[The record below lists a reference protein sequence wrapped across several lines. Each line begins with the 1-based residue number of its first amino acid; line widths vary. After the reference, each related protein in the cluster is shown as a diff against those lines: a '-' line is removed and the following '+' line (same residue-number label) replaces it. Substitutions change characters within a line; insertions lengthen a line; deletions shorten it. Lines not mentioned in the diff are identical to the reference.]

1 MTSRSITIR
10 LIVPREGESSVV
22 SLELKPVP
30 VPVVGWIWVGATFFV
45 IVLALSLF
53 LAQPSNPIA
62 WVLIVIGLA
71 LMPLNL
77 PVPWATPRRLELDD
91 AGVRFLNGTRLT
103 KSLEWNRVERI
114 EYGPMEWHRK
124 KRTSPPGLWGGT
136 AYIRFIARTDLESI
150 RVTGFDYQVKLDEI
164 ERVIHAIAETT
175 RLHSVPVEKKDCLY

>member
-1 MTSRSITIR
+1 M
-10 LIVPREGESSVV
+10 VPREAESSVV

-30 VPVVGWIWVGATFFV
+30 YPVVGWIWVGATLSLV
-45 IVLALSLF
+45 ALALPAS
-53 LAQPSNPIA
+53 LAQPSNSFA
-62 WVLIVIGLA
+62 WVLVFIGLA
-71 LMPLNL
+71 LMQTLN
-77 PVPWATPRRLELDD
+77 PPFRRRTPRRLELDD

-124 KRTSPPGLWGGT
+124 KRTSPLGLWGGS